1 MEMRVEN
8 PGVLGAWLTV
18 RGINPSL
25 AAPLVSLLPTLVPNG
40 MYGYS
45 PALTQW
51 VPFLLSSS
59 GAIIEFNSAAIL
71 TALQNVVDE
80 VDTSNDL
87 LTGVRADLGVLTAV
101 VAARPTEFPGEAAAL
116 GNIAENTDTVNDS
129 LAGVR
134 SDLSVLTAAV
144 GNQDREITGDVV
156 NSAGRKF
163 VGIDAGAYII
173 TGVTTITFTGVN
185 LLGRTPFVYD
195 VTTGQERRITS
206 IVDPAGATVGTIT
219 LLDPL
224 RATTDTILIP
234 FQTLPHAYE
243 MLTDANRVRRIDPE
257 WAHYVAPV
265 NFLSQAIVEANGT
278 VADIDIPVLDYGRF
292 GFTIVWTGAS
302 VIRNYSWDIFGKINT
317 TAYPATIA
325 PFNINSWFQLTSG
338 SSALGT
344 AALQGWI
351 VARCQ
356 DPLPF
361 SEIRVR
367 RTVAGVDA
375 GNATTLD
382 CWYTLM
388 NGVR

>member
-25 AAPLVSLLPTLVPNG
+25 AAPLVSLLPTLVPNA

-71 TALQNVVDE
+71 TALQNVVDG

-87 LTGVRADLGVLTAV
+87 LTGVRADLTLLT
-101 VAARPTEFPGEAAAL
+101 
-116 GNIAENTDTVNDS
+116 S
-129 LAGVR
+129 
-134 SDLSVLTAAV
+134 AV
-144 GNQDREITGDVV
+144 GTQDREITGDVV

-185 LLGRTPFVYD
+185 LAGRTPFVYD

-206 IVDPAGATVGTIT
+206 IVDPAGAVVGTIT

-234 FQTLPHAYE
+234 FQSVPHAYE
-243 MLTDANRVRRIDPE
+243 MLTDANRVRRVDPE

-265 NFLSQAIVEANGT
+265 NFLSQAVVEANGT
-278 VADIDIPVLDYGRF
+278 VGDIDIPVIDYGRF
-292 GFTIVWTGAS
+292 GFTIYWTGAS
-302 VIRNYSWDIFGKINT
+302 AIRTYSWDIFGKIQT
-317 TAYPATIA
+317 SAYPATIA
-325 PFNINSWFQLTSG
+325 YFNINSWFQLTSG

-344 AALQGWI
+344 AALVGGI